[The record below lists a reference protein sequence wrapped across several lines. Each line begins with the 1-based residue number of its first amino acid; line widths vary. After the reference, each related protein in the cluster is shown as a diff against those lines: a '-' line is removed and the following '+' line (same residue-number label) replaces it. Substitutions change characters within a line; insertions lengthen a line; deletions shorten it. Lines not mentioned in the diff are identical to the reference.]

1 MIPAGTYRGKCT
13 GVRDVK
19 FGKTANGGEQ
29 IGLLFEII
37 DGEYRGARIAWYG
50 SLTSTAS
57 IQFVRNVLLTCGWDG
72 GSWTNL
78 RGIDRRAV
86 SLVVE
91 EERDPKGVIRPR
103 LKYIN
108 AETSVMMKEE
118 LSADEVSSLL
128 DSLDRV
134 EGDAASANGRA
145 AGAAT
150 PAQDDVAF

>member
-1 MIPAGTYRGKCT
+1 
-13 GVRDVK
+13 
-19 FGKTANGGEQ
+19 
-29 IGLLFEII
+29 
-37 DGEYRGARIAWYG
+37 
-50 SLTSTAS
+50 
-57 IQFVRNVLLTCGWDG
+57 
-72 GSWTNL
+72 
-78 RGIDRRAV
+78 V

-118 LSADEVSSLL
+118 LSAEEVSSLL
-128 DSLDRV
+128 DSLDRI

-145 AGAAT
+145 AGAAA